1 MKKLLSKKLNIFKSS
16 PLISVVAIIEVVL
29 LVCVSTFAWFVY
41 AENNQ
46 INTDLISVE
55 PDSGLEIDFNDANDE
70 DYINIWN
77 YLNEFQF
84 EPVTS
89 LDGRNIFVP
98 TTGTFN
104 AYAGDV
110 SPDTPSSPENPGDTQ
125 NTYLIYFDTKGTGW
139 GNTPYI
145 ECDFTYHEDDNI
157 AMTRLNSESTIYYYD
172 LAPLLNKYNY
182 KLTYMKFKNGKGGN
196 GVANITNMF
205 GTKFN
210 CIYPTLSANYL
221 YKCKLDSNDKAIQ
234 GEQANHHGLMVLEPE
249 PYSVTVPDIGGGGT
263 GNSGSGEG
271 SGAVA
276 DKGGIKFREATV
288 NDMNSKYIN
297 IDFTLTNT
305 GEEEMPVYL
314 SSKSFFKLYDPV
326 TEEEVN
332 SKAIRIAFYQNDGS
346 SGKVTSSLL
355 SQEYEGE
362 EPTEPPTVVEP
373 TEGPGDTQA
382 NFLIYF
388 NVTGSSWDQVWIETD
403 HTATLPGNSNRCF
416 KMKPHPTEENIY
428 YIDLKTLITDID
440 DSILTFIK
448 FRRDPNSNDS
458 NDTSVQL
465 PKHDIYHNYLYEF
478 KLNLSGK
485 AYAGD
490 FNGGYGM
497 LLDETPTTY
506 TGPAPDI
513 GGDEPGTNGPTE
525 SPTEAPT
532 TPDEEGKITVYFN
545 NTLGWNPPYAYIWQ
559 SNDRS
564 TKDDDVA
571 LSAWPGKPMNH
582 ISGSIY
588 YYTFNAKYDSI
599 IFNDGNSQGGAVK
612 TGDIYPV
619 KDGHIYMIG
628 NPNPDNTLSWEV
640 EDYVGAV
647 DGGTYPVISPGA
659 STGFQRPY
667 APVIEIDN
675 NSGSSK
681 VVIPAFASSIDDYN
695 YGSNNSLFTIKAGQ
709 TMSLSMIVWLEG
721 TDPDCTEDV
730 YAGKDIDMNLIF
742 ATKDSGEEMYKYQF
756 LDKTRENWIDDKVTT
771 DTGVS
776 FNPVIQLYDV
786 DNQKGYMMSVHDDE
800 EGKPTIWQCIAP
812 AYLIDSE
819 HIMFRR
825 VNPMNEDEVWN
836 YWDTDGFAGTDAAVE
851 TTNAEGEKL
860 TTVYFSAFS
869 DGAPTVVKNENG
881 TDYKGVPSKSC
892 GGLWGNHEV
901 HTVTVYDGT
910 KDQWIKNSDLDG
922 STSVLTMNYQYK
934 YQNGKTHTVE
944 YKASGA
950 ADKGLYYFV
959 VPYEVYSKNGSN
971 HNEITFKRYYNFY
984 GDYALN
990 SDKNQLT
997 YHMSWKNGA
1006 CKGKFFQIN
1015 GNESNGCYWG
1025 SDMLY
1030 VQTRAILNGKIDN
1043 SYLQAHFSNSS
1054 GSDSY
1059 IPLNRNDYY
1068 AAKNDGYGFACVIPA
1083 DKAYTAYTI
1092 ERCDPD
1098 NHYTV
1103 WNATPKQD
1111 ISNSTSTDFN
1121 YSNTIDSNICTIDYM
1136 FLKVYLECSTSYCGD
1151 KWDPEIYLF
1160 KGDAKEKDWPG
1171 NTMTWS
1177 SSTPEGGGSGYNQY
1191 VYDVNISKYDTM
1203 IFSNDYDYGN
1213 QRRQTRDIP
1222 IGTDDHV
1229 SGMIYQWDASNQKWR
1244 STHKSGVTANE
1255 TLHVTLYNTQWDQN
1269 S

>member
-1 MKKLLSKKLNIFKSS
+1 MKKSLSKKLNIFRTS
-16 PLISVVAIIEVVL
+16 PLIGVVAIIEVIL
-29 LVCVSTFAWFVY
+29 LICVSTFAWFVF
-41 AENNQ
+41 ADNNKLD
-46 INTDLISVE
+46 TDIISVE
-55 PDSGLEIDFNDANDE
+55 PDSGLEIDFNDASDN

-98 TTGTFN
+98 TSGTFN
-104 AYAGDV
+104 AT
-110 SPDTPSSPENPGDTQ
+110 DT
-125 NTYLIYFDTKGTGW
+125 
-139 GNTPYI
+139 
-145 ECDFTYHEDDNI
+145 
-157 AMTRLNSESTIYYYD
+157 
-172 LAPLLNKYNY
+172 
-182 KLTYMKFKNGKGGN
+182 
-196 GVANITNMF
+196 
-205 GTKFN
+205 
-210 CIYPTLSANYL
+210 
-221 YKCKLDSNDKAIQ
+221 SN
-234 GEQANHHGLMVLEPE
+234 
-249 PYSVTVPDIGGGGT
+249 
-263 GNSGSGEG
+263 
-271 SGAVA
+271 
-276 DKGGIKFREATV
+276 IKFREATV

-297 IDFTLTNT
+297 IDFTLSNT
-305 GEEEMPVYL
+305 SEEDMPVFL
-314 SSKSFFKLYDPV
+314 NSKSYFRFAD
-326 TEEEVN
+326 
-332 SKAIRIAFYQNDGS
+332 SAHGKALRLAFYQNDGS

-355 SQEYEGE
+355 SQEYDGE
-362 EPTEPPTVVEP
+362 EPTEPPTEVEP

-388 NVTGSSWDQVWIETD
+388 DVTGSSWDQVWIETD
-403 HTATLPGNSNRCF
+403 HTAILEGNNNRCF
-416 KMKPHPTEENIY
+416 QMTKHPKYDTIY

-440 DSILTFIK
+440 DSLLTFIK

-458 NDTSVQL
+458 TYTSVQL
-465 PKHDIYHNYLYEF
+465 PEHDIYHNYLYKF
-478 KLNLSGK
+478 KLDSSGN
-485 AYAGD
+485 AYAG
-490 FNGGYGM
+490 NYNSGYGM
-497 LLDETPTTY
+497 LLEESPTIFD
-506 TGPAPDI
+506 GEAPDL
-513 GGDEPGTNGPTE
+513 GGEDSGDSGATE
-525 SPTEAPT
+525 APTEAPT
-532 TPDEEGKITVYFN
+532 TPDSEEKVTVYFY

-559 SNDRS
+559 SNDIN
-564 TKDDDVA
+564 TKDDDVP

-582 ISGSIY
+582 ISGSVY

-628 NPNPDNTLSWEV
+628 DPNPDNTLNWEV

-647 DGGTYPVISPGA
+647 DGGTYPVISPGV

-695 YGSNNSLFTIKAGQ
+695 YGSNNPLFTIKAGQ

-742 ATKDSGEEMYKYQF
+742 ATKDSGEDMYTYKF

-776 FNPVIQLYDV
+776 FKPVIQLYDV

-800 EGKPTIWQCIAP
+800 EGNPTIWQCIAP
-812 AYLIDSE
+812 ADLINSE

-836 YWDTDGFAGTDAAVE
+836 YWDTDGFKDLGIVNNSVVT
-851 TTNAEGEKL
+851 
-860 TTVYFSAFS
+860 FSAFS
-869 DGAPTVVKNENG
+869 DGAPTSAVKEDGNLYTG
-881 TDYKGVPSKSC
+881 APAKSC
-892 GGLWGNHEV
+892 GGLWGNHAV

-922 STSVLTMNYQYK
+922 STSVLTMNYQYN
-934 YQNGKTHTVE
+934 YQNGKTQTVE

-959 VPYEVYSKNGSN
+959 VPYDVYSENGSN

-990 SDKNQLT
+990 SDKNELT
-997 YHMSWKNGA
+997 YHMSWKKGS
-1006 CKGKFFQIN
+1006 CKGKFFEIN
-1015 GNESNGCYWG
+1015 GNESNSCYWG

-1030 VQTRAILNGKIDN
+1030 VQTRAILSSKIDN

-1054 GSDSY
+1054 GNDSY

-1083 DKAYTAYTI
+1083 DKTYTTYTI
-1092 ERCDPD
+1092 ERCNPND
-1098 NHYTV
+1098 HYTV

-1111 ISNSTSTDFN
+1111 ISNPTSTDFT
-1121 YSNTIDSNICTIDYM
+1121 YTNTIENNICTIDYL
-1136 FLKVYLECSTSYCGD
+1136 FLKVYLECSTDYCGNN
-1151 KWDPEIYLF
+1151 WDPEIYLF
-1160 KGDAKEKDWPG
+1160 KGDAKEKAWPG

-1191 VYDVNISKYDTM
+1191 VYDVNVSLYDTM
-1203 IFSNDYDYGN
+1203 IFSNDYDYGA
-1213 QRRQTRDIP
+1213 QRRQTANIT
-1222 IGTDDHV
+1222 IGSDDHV
-1229 SGMIYQWDASNQKWR
+1229 SGMIYQWDSSNQRWR
-1244 STHKSGVTANE
+1244 SSRKTGVTANE
-1255 TLHVTLYNTQWDQN
+1255 TLHVTLYDTQWDQN

>member
-1 MKKLLSKKLNIFKSS
+1 MKKSLSKKLNIFRTS
-16 PLISVVAIIEVVL
+16 PLISVVAIIEVIL
-29 LVCVSTFAWFVY
+29 LICVSTFAWFVF
-41 AENNQ
+41 AENNKLD
-46 INTDLISVE
+46 TDVISVE

-98 TTGTFN
+98 TSGTFN
-104 AYAGDV
+104 AT
-110 SPDTPSSPENPGDTQ
+110 DT
-125 NTYLIYFDTKGTGW
+125 
-139 GNTPYI
+139 
-145 ECDFTYHEDDNI
+145 
-157 AMTRLNSESTIYYYD
+157 
-172 LAPLLNKYNY
+172 
-182 KLTYMKFKNGKGGN
+182 
-196 GVANITNMF
+196 
-205 GTKFN
+205 
-210 CIYPTLSANYL
+210 
-221 YKCKLDSNDKAIQ
+221 SN
-234 GEQANHHGLMVLEPE
+234 
-249 PYSVTVPDIGGGGT
+249 
-263 GNSGSGEG
+263 
-271 SGAVA
+271 
-276 DKGGIKFREATV
+276 IKFREATV

-305 GEEEMPVYL
+305 SEEDMPVFL
-314 SSKSFFKLYDPV
+314 NSKSYFRFAD
-326 TEEEVN
+326 
-332 SKAIRIAFYQNDGS
+332 SAHGKALRLAFYQNDGS

-355 SQEYEGE
+355 SQEYDGE

-388 NVTGSSWDQVWIETD
+388 DVSGSSWDQVWIETD
-403 HTATLPGNSNRCF
+403 DTANLTGNTNRCF
-416 KMKPHPTEENIY
+416 EMTYHKDNIY
-428 YIDLKTLITDID
+428 YIDLKTLIEDID
-440 DSILTFIK
+440 DSLLTFIK
-448 FRRDPNSNDS
+448 FRRDPYSNDNS
-458 NDTSVQL
+458 DMTVQL
-465 PKHDIYHNYLYEF
+465 PEHDIHHNYLYEF
-478 KLNLSGK
+478 KRNDSGN
-485 AYAGD
+485 AYVG
-490 FNGGYGM
+490 NYNSTYGM
-497 LLDETPTTY
+497 LLEETPSTY
-506 TGPAPDI
+506 TGEAPDL
-513 GGDEPGTNGPTE
+513 GGEGSGDSGATE
-525 SPTEAPT
+525 TPTEAPT
-532 TPDEEGKITVYFN
+532 TPDSEERVTVYFY
-545 NTLGWNPPYAYIWQ
+545 NTLGWDPPYAYIWRENG
-559 SNDRS
+559 ND
-564 TKDDDVA
+564 DEP
-571 LSAWPGKPMNH
+571 LSAWPGKPMTH

-588 YYTFNAKYDSI
+588 YYTFNSKYDSI

-628 NPNPDNTLSWEV
+628 NPNSDNTLSWEV

-742 ATKDSGEEMYKYQF
+742 ATKDSSEEMYTYQF

-776 FNPVIQLYDV
+776 FKPVIQLYDV

-812 AYLIDSE
+812 ADLIDSE

-836 YWDTDGFAGTDAAVE
+836 YWDTDGFADTDAAVE

-869 DGAPTVVKNENG
+869 DGAPTVAKNENG
-881 TDYKGVPSKSC
+881 TDYKGAPSKSC

-934 YQNGKTHTVE
+934 YQNGKTQTVE

-950 ADKGLYYFV
+950 TDKGMYYFV
-959 VPYEVYSKNGSN
+959 VPYNVYSKNGTN
-971 HNEITFKRYYNFY
+971 HKTENQITFKRYYNFY
-984 GDYALN
+984 ADYALN
-990 SDKNQLT
+990 SDKNALI
-997 YHMSWKNGA
+997 YHMSWNAGV
-1006 CKGKFFQIN
+1006 CNGKFYELAEN
-1015 GNESNGCYWG
+1015 DGTKWGYWG

-1030 VQTRAILNGKIDN
+1030 VQAKSVVKSKMDN
-1043 SYLQAHFSNSS
+1043 SWLQVRFYANDSSTTSSNDFITFLYKNSYYNPDDGYGYACVVPSNRNYYKYRVERCNPNSHSEVWNTTPLQTVTASTSDNNEYSNTVGKNICSIENMQVTIFLQLSTNYCGYNNDPSYYIWNSGTNAEGAGAYPGTVMTYHAGISGFSQYKCTVDISRYDRIIFSNS
-1054 GSDSY
+1054 
-1059 IPLNRNDYY
+1059 N
-1068 AAKNDGYGFACVIPA
+1068 KGY
-1083 DKAYTAYTI
+1083 KS
-1092 ERCDPD
+1092 
-1098 NHYTV
+1098 
-1103 WNATPKQD
+1103 QD
-1111 ISNSTSTDFN
+1111 IT
-1121 YSNTIDSNICTIDYM
+1121 
-1136 FLKVYLECSTSYCGD
+1136 
-1151 KWDPEIYLF
+1151 
-1160 KGDAKEKDWPG
+1160 
-1171 NTMTWS
+1171 
-1177 SSTPEGGGSGYNQY
+1177 
-1191 VYDVNISKYDTM
+1191 
-1203 IFSNDYDYGN
+1203 
-1213 QRRQTRDIP
+1213 
-1222 IGTDDHV
+1222 IGTDSDV
-1229 SGMIYQWDASNQKWR
+1229 NGMIFEGNSSNNAYKLG
-1244 STHKSGVTANE
+1244 TTMSGYDTKE
-1255 TLHVTLYNTQWDQN
+1255 TLNVALYEAEHWDIN
-1269 S
+1269 GTAGTN